1 MIAQNSCGACIKQIH
16 DALEKNANNALRH
29 QDLTM
34 AQVGVLLALSGAPD
48 YQLTLKELEH
58 ALHVAQSTAA
68 GIVARL
74 EQKGFLEGF
83 WDPSDR
89 RVKMLR
95 LTPAGI
101 ECCCEAED
109 NMKRAERMLLSGL
122 TETEQGI
129 LGSLLRKV
137 RDSLI

>member
-1 MIAQNSCGACIKQIH
+1 M
-16 DALEKNANNALRH
+16 
-29 QDLTM
+29 
-34 AQVGVLLALSGAPD
+34 
-48 YQLTLKELEH
+48 
-58 ALHVAQSTAA
+58 
-68 GIVARL
+68 ARL
-74 EQKGFLEGF
+74 EQKGFLAGF
-83 WDPSDR
+83 GDPSDR
-89 RVKMLR
+89 RVKMVR

-109 NMKRAERMLLSGL
+109 NMKMAERMLLSGL